1 MSNSSRDFPF
11 ELFLLWGHGR
21 PIVGSESP
29 PTVTTRLMQQQQQ
42 NKNKNLKGGCE
53 RGKKMSFQIKMKG
66 ELFF

>member
-42 NKNKNLKGGCE
+42 QNKNLHKADVNEEKNELPNQNE
-53 RGKKMSFQIKMKG
+53 RRT
-66 ELFF
+66 FF

>member
-53 RGKKMSFQIKMKG
+53 RGKK
-66 ELFF
+66 